1 MYPQYVYS
9 ADVDSNEEI
18 LAVVLAATSK
28 TKFDDLKI
36 CGRKVSS
43 YDMDIS
49 YDETGRRYPVYV
61 ATIVLKDL
69 DIESVMSGIDSEAD
83 KVL

>member
-1 MYPQYVYS
+1 MLFQIMKI
-9 ADVDSNEEI
+9 NI
-18 LAVVLAATSK
+18 HN
-28 TKFDDLKI
+28 LKI
-36 CGRKVSS
+36 CGRKASS